1 MDLNGNGISN
11 YQIEGMPGPNFS
23 LHDIFPHNI
32 VVNTDNTYT
41 ISGYASEYYQS
52 GSCGGGTCAY
62 GNRYI
67 VWKAVFDPSVDG
79 LVSMHALKSPT
90 ELYFGQFTIDW
101 WGVNSAMTYF
111 GPSSGTIPMMSTPN
125 MMLRFI
131 DEEENE
137 QFAWVGYRRQGT
149 VTTSNAPYN
158 WEVDVITST
167 APGNENS
174 NCDWFAVDYASGGF
188 QWETVDLLPAIVG
201 FPTQGRTVLYFGRY
215 KMVSNLCDG
224 SFD

>member
-1 MDLNGNGISN
+1 
-11 YQIEGMPGPNFS
+11 
-23 LHDIFPHNI
+23 
-32 VVNTDNTYT
+32 
-41 ISGYASEYYQS
+41 
-52 GSCGGGTCAY
+52 
-62 GNRYI
+62 
-67 VWKAVFDPSVDG
+67 
-79 LVSMHALKSPT
+79 
-90 ELYFGQFTIDW
+90 
-101 WGVNSAMTYF
+101 
-111 GPSSGTIPMMSTPN
+111 MMSTPN

-188 QWETVDLLPAIVG
+188 QWETVDLLPAIVQ
-201 FPTQGRTVLYFGRY
+201 FP
-215 KMVSNLCDG
+215 VSGYQFLTDKEYMLRGDPCDG
-224 SFD
+224 LID

>member
-1 MDLNGNGISN
+1 MVMMKNTVKWMGASVHGPTMRNAYRVGGNN
-11 YQIEGMPGPNFS
+11 P
-23 LHDIFPHNI
+23 
-32 VVNTDNTYT
+32 VT
-41 ISGYASEYYQS
+41 
-52 GSCGGGTCAY
+52 
-62 GNRYI
+62 
-67 VWKAVFDPSVDG
+67 
-79 LVSMHALKSPT
+79 
-90 ELYFGQFTIDW
+90 
-101 WGVNSAMTYF
+101 
-111 GPSSGTIPMMSTPN
+111 GTIPMMSTPN

-201 FPTQGRTVLYFGRY
+201 FPTQGRTALYFEKY

>member
-1 MDLNGNGISN
+1 
-11 YQIEGMPGPNFS
+11 
-23 LHDIFPHNI
+23 
-32 VVNTDNTYT
+32 
-41 ISGYASEYYQS
+41 
-52 GSCGGGTCAY
+52 
-62 GNRYI
+62 
-67 VWKAVFDPSVDG
+67 
-79 LVSMHALKSPT
+79 
-90 ELYFGQFTIDW
+90 
-101 WGVNSAMTYF
+101 
-111 GPSSGTIPMMSTPN
+111 MMSTPN

-188 QWETVDLLPAIVG
+188 QWETVDLLPAIG
-201 FPTQGRTVLYFGRY
+201 AFPVTGYQFLHDGAYMLRGDP
-215 KMVSNLCDG
+215 CDG
-224 SFD
+224 LID